1 MKTTRISLITK
12 VLIFILLIGC
22 GGKESK
28 EKESNAEPESV
39 EIEQTDN
46 EAKSVEFEMRN
57 KKFGLF
63 NFMDKLE
70 VLAGQTL
77 TITPENKFIITREW
91 IMGDNSKIVFA
102 DGVQTFVVNAE
113 EVKWGEN
120 VLIDGRGNKG
130 NDGKNGANGVGR
142 SEAGDCA
149 SGNHGGNASSA
160 VDGSDGINMDFTVG
174 LSALGSAK
182 ILANGGPGGTGGTG
196 GNGVSGTKGDCS
208 SSCNGGNGGNGGQGG
223 RGGDAGNGGDVT
235 IAYKFLNTGMDIG
248 AITVEVKAGTQ
259 GGAGKAGIIGNAGGG
274 TGCSWPAKNRS
285 GGKNGVSLGT
295 LGSGDAGA
303 AGHYRPVKI
312 L

>member
-182 ILANGGPGGTGGTG
+182 ILANGGPGGTGGT
-196 GNGVSGTKGDCS
+196 C
-208 SSCNGGNGGNGGQGG
+208 
-223 RGGDAGNGGDVT
+223 
-235 IAYKFLNTGMDIG
+235 
-248 AITVEVKAGTQ
+248 
-259 GGAGKAGIIGNAGGG
+259 GAGKAGIIGNAGGG